1 MSQVIP
7 GSGCAKHHMY
17 NSRVGTRGPVVQSTY
32 RKTRI
37 YAQKNGIQRN
47 IGVLEKTGR
56 LVPQGA
62 IVKLAKFGWNL
73 VWKIFMNELAPQSKD
88 GMYVRPGYVFD
99 QRRIG
104 DEEFPVVPLGSSQH
118 NYVLFL
124 GNPCP
129 WCHRVAMA
137 AELRGLVDTVVDIV
151 PLVDDPERASR
162 GGWVF
167 DSVDPYFGYSDLRQ
181 VYDGLCGMDG
191 GFKGRCTAPLL
202 VDTVSKR
209 IISNE
214 SSDIVE
220 MLDEIHVEGLTSDI
234 CLRPTSLCP
243 DIDSFNSRI
252 FDRLN
257 NGVYKCGF
265 STEQRAYDIAHA
277 TLRET
282 LQELDDVLSRQRFLL
297 GEKFTDVDLRVFA
310 TAARFDAVYSSLFKC
325 THRLSDYPNLHR
337 WFLECAR
344 VPLPGGNT
352 RVLADTIDI
361 DDCRRSYYSQLF
373 PLNPGGIVPSR
384 PLARDILFHHSIDV
398 TYDFLEENIY
408 WTRSSVSSSSAGD
421 GDDC

>member
-1 MSQVIP
+1 MSFNPKQ
-7 GSGCAKHHMY
+7 HMSK
-17 NSRVGTRGPVVQSTY
+17 SRVGARTPVSQPMY
-32 RKTRI
+32 RNSKLH
-37 YAQKNGIQRN
+37 AQKNTIQRN

-88 GMYVRPGYVFD
+88 GMYMRPGYRFD

-104 DEEFPVVPLGSSQH
+104 DEEFPVVPLGSPHH

-137 AELRGLVDTVVDIV
+137 AELRGLVGTIVDVV

-181 VYDGLCGMDG
+181 VYDGLCGLDE

-202 VDTVSKR
+202 VDTVSKK

-220 MLDEIHVEGLTSDI
+220 MFDVVHMQGLTSDI
-234 CLRPTSLCP
+234 TLRPAPLCQ
-243 DIDSFNSRI
+243 DIDMFNNRI
-252 FDRLN
+252 FDKLN

-265 STEQRAYDIAHA
+265 STEQGAYETAYAD
-277 TLRET
+277 LYET
-282 LQELDDVLSRQRFLL
+282 LKELDDVLSMQHFLL
-297 GEKFTDVDLRVFA
+297 GEKFTDADLRVFA
-310 TAARFDAVYSSLFKC
+310 TAARFDAVYSSLFRC
-325 THRLSDYPNLHR
+325 IHRLSDFPNIHR

-344 VPLPGGNT
+344 LPLPGGNK

-373 PLNPGGIVPSR
+373 PLNPGGIVPSG
-384 PLARDILFHHSIDV
+384 PVARDVLHPGTSVHKSNDIL
-398 TYDFLEENIY
+398 EKENGFDY
-408 WTRSSVSSSSAGD
+408 YYYGR
-421 GDDC
+421 